1 MTDAPRPLT
10 CATLFS
16 GGGLADVGLKRAGL
30 TLLWAVEYDPQI
42 AAVYAANHGPHV
54 ITGDVRAVDFAAL
67 ERPWLLWASPPC
79 PSFSVAKTGR
89 GETATDL
96 EVAGAVVRAIETLR
110 PAAFILENVRG
121 YAESKSYRL
130 IRAALD
136 RLDYWSDAEVV
147 NSADH
152 GTPQTRERLILRAR
166 AGGWMQAHRPW
177 PAPRPWVGWYAAIED
192 LIPTLP
198 DSAFAPW
205 QLARLPSEIR
215 ESVLMNNQNASTTM
229 PVRAG
234 EPAMTV
240 TTRGSDT
247 GGRLPRAFIVDGQPT
262 DHGGRIAVPHGDAPM
277 LTVHAQMGA
286 RHAARAYLVNGTSDM
301 GIRGGDEPAQ
311 TILATVHSKSANAR
325 ALLVHSTD
333 QRSMP
338 TREAEEPAFTVMAG
352 SFQNSHQ
359 PGGRPRALLP
369 PGRVVALTP
378 RCLARFQGL
387 PDSYWLPE
395 KKSLA
400 CRVIGNGV
408 AVEVAY
414 EAARSLL

>member
-1 MTDAPRPLT
+1 MGEGDAVKT

-30 TLLWAVEYDPQI
+30 TPLWAVEYDPAI

-54 ITGDVRAVDFAAL
+54 ITADVRAVDFATLPA
-67 ERPWLLWASPPC
+67 PDLLWASPPC

-96 EVAGAVVRAIETLR
+96 EIADAVVRAIETLR

-121 YAESKSYRL
+121 YADSQSYRR

-147 NSADH
+147 NSADM

-166 AGGWMQAHRPW
+166 VGGWMQAHRPW
-177 PAPRPWVGWYAAIED
+177 PAPRPWVGWYAAIAD

-205 QLARLPSEIR
+205 QLARLPAEIR
-215 ESVLMNNQNASTTM
+215 ESLLVGAGGYENTVVQA
-229 PVRAG
+229 RHG
-234 EPAMTV
+234 EPSFTV
-240 TTRGSDT
+240 TANSNQTSQ
-247 GGRLPRAFIVDGQPT
+247 LRAFIVDGQPT
-262 DHGGRIAVPHGDAPM
+262 DHGGRVAVPHGDAPM

-286 RHAARAYLVNGTSDM
+286 LLVTNLKH
-301 GIRGGDEPAQ
+301 
-311 TILATVHSKSANAR
+311 TINDATVRRRVVDPAPTVTASAMDRPNWTDR
-325 ALLVHSTD
+325 AI
-333 QRSMP
+333 
-338 TREAEEPAFTVMAG
+338 
-352 SFQNSHQ
+352 
-359 PGGRPRALLP
+359 LP

-387 PDSYWLPE
+387 PDTYWLPD

>member
-1 MTDAPRPLT
+1 VIAT

-30 TLLWAVEYDPQI
+30 TPLWAVEYDPAI
-42 AAVYAANHGPHV
+42 ASVYAANHGAHV
-54 ITGDVRAVDFAAL
+54 IVGDVRGVDFATL
-67 ERPWLLWASPPC
+67 ERPDLLWASPPC
-79 PSFSVAKTGR
+79 PNFSVAKTGR
-89 GETATDL
+89 GETALDL
-96 EVAGAVVRAIETLR
+96 EIADAVVRAIETLR
-110 PAAFILENVRG
+110 PTAFVLENVRG
-121 YAESKSYRL
+121 YADSQSYRR

-136 RLDYWSDAEVV
+136 RLDYWSDADVV
-147 NSADH
+147 NAADL

-205 QLARLPSEIR
+205 QLARLPAEIR
-215 ESVLMNNQNASTTM
+215 ESVLVPCDNTQQEWGKRYRSSSEQAPTMSVERGLRAFVLDGEQSSTASGLLRRDDDQPCMTIGASQARQ
-229 PVRAG
+229 PVRA
-234 EPAMTV
+234 
-240 TTRGSDT
+240 
-247 GGRLPRAFIVDGQPT
+247 F
-262 DHGGRIAVPHGDAPM
+262 
-277 LTVHAQMGA
+277 
-286 RHAARAYLVNGTSDM
+286 
-301 GIRGGDEPAQ
+301 
-311 TILATVHSKSANAR
+311 
-325 ALLVHSTD
+325 LVHSTD

-338 TREAEEPAFTVMAG
+338 TRGDAEPAFTVMAG
-352 SFQNSHQ
+352 SFAHSHQ
-359 PGGRPRALLP
+359 PGGRPKAYLP